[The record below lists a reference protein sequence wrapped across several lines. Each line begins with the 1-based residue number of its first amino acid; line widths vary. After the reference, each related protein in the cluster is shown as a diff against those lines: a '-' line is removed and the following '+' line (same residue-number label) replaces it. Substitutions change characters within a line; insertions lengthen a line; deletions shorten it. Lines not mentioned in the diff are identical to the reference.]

1 MRDLE
6 HLILYTLC
14 MNISEVS
21 GIPTGRIMAKMPDIQ
36 FVNKY
41 DGTNNPEQNAQ
52 KFPCVGMKYAGEV
65 KYKINKYGEKH
76 KVLVTP
82 TQVKIYEPLGELW
95 LPLTIYLYTN
105 SRKEQREIGNSIGF
119 YLATNN
125 MIALRG
131 DEMPGEYISII
142 YESYRDFCELR
153 PYVRAYDIKVNGRM
167 LQEISGYLI
176 DEINTSLT
184 TITNGA
190 TSTASE
196 PEVLTNTITGDLY
209 VNEDVTIKYSISEEG
224 LIFVT
229 EDGTELAFEL

>member
-41 DGTNNPEQNAQ
+41 DGSNNPEQNAQ
-52 KFPCVGMKYAGEV
+52 KFPCVGMKYSGEV

-76 KVLVTP
+76 KILVSP
-82 TQVKIYEPLGELW
+82 TQVRIYEPLGELW

-105 SRKEQREIGNSIGF
+105 SRKEQRELGNSIGF
-119 YLATNN
+119 YLATNA
-125 MIALRG
+125 MVTLMG
-131 DEMPGEYISII
+131 DEVPGEYMSII

-153 PYVRAYDIKVNGRM
+153 PYVRAYDLKINARM
-167 LQEISGYLI
+167 LKQIDGYLI
-176 DEINTSLT
+176 DEITTNLTTVQGGNTS
-184 TITNGA
+184 
-190 TSTASE
+190 E
-196 PEVLTNTITGDLY
+196 PKSLTNTITGDLY
-209 VNEDVTIKYSISEEG
+209 VNEDPTIKYGISEEG